1 MCSEE
6 LLPLLSGHLDGA
18 NTPAQ
23 EAALEKHLAQC
34 EACRQTLAEYAQL
47 DAAIADSVHAPPT
60 DFTANVIKEI
70 NKKVPQPKK
79 QARFPLRYGTAI
91 AAVAAIFLIV
101 VSTGKISLP
110 KGSATAIYPEAPVQQ
125 EEVQKPDL
133 SNSAF
138 VTPADTQK
146 SDSVHANVD
155 CAALAN
161 AEGIPVAVLY
171 TDRTPEVLS
180 AAPSL
185 SLSGGTRYTVSLGT
199 LDAREGSYDLIRY
212 EPENTAPSAEGMA
225 YLIVIPTV

>member
-1 MCSEE
+1 MRCEE
-6 LLPLLSGHLDGA
+6 LTTLLSGHLDGC
-18 NTPAQ
+18 NTPEQ
-23 EAALEKHLAQC
+23 EKALQAHLETC
-34 EACRQTLAEYAQL
+34 ENCRRTLEDFRKN
-47 DAAIADSVHAPPT
+47 DALLAGTMKEPPA
-60 DFTANVIKEI
+60 DFTANVMKAISVEVPKPKPQ
-70 NKKVPQPKK
+70 KK
-79 QARFPLRYGTAI
+79 FPMRYATAI
-91 AAVAAIFLIV
+91 AAVAAVFLIV

-110 KGSATAIYPEAPVQQ
+110 NAGTTAILPETAQPKAENQP
-125 EEVQKPDL
+125 KDL
-133 SNSAF
+133 PQATLSASGEN
-138 VTPADTQK
+138 K
-146 SDSVHANVD
+146 SDSLHANVD

-199 LDAREGSYDLIRY
+199 LDALTGSYDLIRY